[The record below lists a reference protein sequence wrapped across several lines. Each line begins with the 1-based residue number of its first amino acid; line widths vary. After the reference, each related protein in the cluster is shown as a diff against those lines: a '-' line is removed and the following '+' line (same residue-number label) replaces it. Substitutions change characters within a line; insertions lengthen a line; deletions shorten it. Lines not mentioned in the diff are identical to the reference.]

1 MAQTVELELTHT
13 ELTYLLN
20 LVEDHI
26 RDGSY
31 WGNEKQFRKMQSNV
45 LEKITEISDELI
57 LRKVRSTNGMD

>member
-13 ELTYLLN
+13 ELNYLLN
-20 LVEDHI
+20 LVEDNI

-45 LEKITEISDELI
+45 LEKITETSDELI
-57 LRKVRSTNGMD
+57 LRKVRSSL